1 MNSIINL
8 ISSDIPKSFVEVKK
22 DGATFDVPLPSILG
36 ESFFS
41 IRQVSGATEENPY
54 ILDFS
59 TVNTQ
64 IFTLNLNTSAANYIF
79 LTNPIVGKIYT
90 IFTSPNTETSYPI
103 FTSDNFIN
111 LNLSTGFPTTFGL
124 FCYTAIYDGNGWYLN
139 CVEYFPV

>member
-1 MNSIINL
+1 MNSTINL
-8 ISSDIPKSFVEVKK
+8 TQDRIPNSTVVVHTS
-22 DGATFDVPLPSILG
+22 GADFNVPLTSIIG

-41 IRQVSGATEENPY
+41 VRSVSGATEENPY

-64 IFTLNLNTSAANYIF
+64 IFTLNLNTSAANYIL

-90 IFTSPNTETSYPI
+90 IFTLPNTETSYPI
-103 FTSDNFIN
+103 FTGAIIN
-111 LNLSTGFPTTFGL
+111 LNLSTGFPTTSGT
-124 FCYTAIYDGNGWYLN
+124 FCYTAIYDGNVWYLN